1 MGARKTVILKKL
13 LFYGICLT
21 GLENKRTYG
30 IQLRL
35 SAVVCFWGEK
45 PCFYALYSKDSE
57 TGEIVAVFVVKTIR
71 NSESRHNEHHS
82 LWRVNLY
89 NSARNSINTLSR

>member
-1 MGARKTVILKKL
+1 MGARKTVIQKL

-45 PCFYALYSKDSE
+45 PCFYALYGKGSE
-57 TGEIVAVFVVKTIR
+57 TGEIVAVFVVKTIQ
-71 NSESRHNEHHS
+71 NSESRHNEPHS
-82 LWRVNLY
+82 LG
-89 NSARNSINTLSR
+89 SANICGFVSKHTKPLSR

>member
-57 TGEIVAVFVVKTIR
+57 TGEIVADFVVKTIR
-71 NSESRHNEHHS
+71 NSESRHNEPRS
-82 LWRVNLY
+82 LRSANICGFVN
-89 NSARNSINTLSR
+89 RPTKPLS